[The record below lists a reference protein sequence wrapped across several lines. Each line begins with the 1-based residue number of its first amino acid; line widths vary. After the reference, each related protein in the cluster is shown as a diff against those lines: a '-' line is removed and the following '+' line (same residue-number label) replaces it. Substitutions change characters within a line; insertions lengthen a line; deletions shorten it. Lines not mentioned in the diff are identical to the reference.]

1 MRSRTS
7 ELGLRRFWTAKD
19 LRKALKIDRHN
30 RLLQRANIELA
41 DDRKYRLLKA
51 NDPVAALAFKAR
63 TANDT
68 MRPNKIYSVV
78 DMTQSNSQEMA
89 WLLSCH
95 NMCKSI
101 QIEFMMD
108 DFYNNEK
115 EILDSQNEEIDEEDR
130 RRIEKEKRS
139 NRLPGDDIMWLSLCE
154 GIYDSSVFSYIAN
167 MGFQVSSR
175 VRSTIQKGGDIPKV
189 DKKGQIILFDH
200 KIDKE
205 ADNRDDV
212 TKELALAAEL
222 RRVEYTWDPF
232 WRTHFCRRTNRKFYY
247 NLATGERSWK
257 KPLAYQR
264 LRRAK
269 EVKDYKYERPRHTEA
284 HGWDNNVGSWKALTT
299 KAKTDRKRRKRG
311 HKRNAALAK
320 EAREK
325 KLEDIFDRLHHK
337 DDIKAQKRA
346 GAPEDAAGAENENIQ
361 VYRGNQVMVV
371 QDADRLRVRISPA
384 LIEYDNDDGTYE
396 VIYANGKRESGVA
409 RIRIIVSNMQET
421 ILLSDEES
429 EDEYFSS
436 SESSSSTDSSDD
448 S

>member
-108 DFYNNEK
+108 DFYNNEN
-115 EILDSQNEEIDEEDR
+115 EILDSQIDEEDR

-154 GIYDSSVFSYIAN
+154 GIYDSSVFSYISN

-175 VRSTIQKGGDIPKV
+175 VRSTIGKGG
-189 DKKGQIILFDH
+189 
-200 KIDKE
+200 
-205 ADNRDDV
+205 
-212 TKELALAAEL
+212 
-222 RRVEYTWDPF
+222 
-232 WRTHFCRRTNRKFYY
+232 
-247 NLATGERSWK
+247 
-257 KPLAYQR
+257 
-264 LRRAK
+264 
-269 EVKDYKYERPRHTEA
+269 
-284 HGWDNNVGSWKALTT
+284 
-299 KAKTDRKRRKRG
+299 
-311 HKRNAALAK
+311 
-320 EAREK
+320 
-325 KLEDIFDRLHHK
+325 IFKSR
-337 DDIKAQKRA
+337 
-346 GAPEDAAGAENENIQ
+346 
-361 VYRGNQVMVV
+361 
-371 QDADRLRVRISPA
+371 
-384 LIEYDNDDGTYE
+384 
-396 VIYANGKRESGVA
+396 
-409 RIRIIVSNMQET
+409 
-421 ILLSDEES
+421 
-429 EDEYFSS
+429 
-436 SESSSSTDSSDD
+436 
-448 S
+448 